1 MLFKHLIE
9 VRIQS
14 LSLKFISS
22 LGWVVFVFGFF
33 LCFGGFLVF
42 FVALR
47 LHPSLVLL
55 LTLVHTNMVSGVC

>member
-22 LGWVVFVFGFF
+22 LGWVVFVFVFF
-33 LCFGGFLVF
+33 LCFGGFLFF
-42 FVALR
+42 FVTLR